1 MPELRQSL
9 NSGLAALLG
18 NGNPQVTE
26 DALYDRMAGDID
38 RTSADAARSI
48 NENTFGRGL
57 GLSTIS
63 RDMQAD
69 RERLRGDALG
79 KARKDAFLASQQA
92 TLAALAQAAGV
103 DARRQQMQQ
112 QDQQFRA
119 SINSRDDAMGA
130 QRDIANNQ
138 MLAQGGGLL
147 GGSLLQL
154 AGKTFAP
161 EIQGLLRNLSGLGG
175 KDSEP
180 TPTATAATVPGASM
194 DIGTDVAM
202 PSYDLGVSDLDVS
215 LPDAPAM
222 PDFDFGSV
230 GGLDA
235 LAGFDPFGGYD
246 PYNTLDYDYWSM

>member
-18 NGNPQVTE
+18 HGNPQATE
-26 DALYDRMAGDID
+26 DALYGRMAGDID
-38 RTSADAARSI
+38 RESADAARSI

-79 KARKDAFLASQQA
+79 KARTDAFLASQQA

-119 SINSRDDAMGA
+119 SLNSRDDAMSA
-130 QRDIANNQ
+130 QRSIANNQ

-147 GGSLLQL
+147 GGALAGL

-161 EIQGLLRNLSGLGG
+161 EIRGGLRSLFGLNDPKGAA
-175 KDSEP
+175 
-180 TPTATAATVPGASM
+180 PTAPAV
-194 DIGTDVAM
+194 
-202 PSYDLGVSDLDVS
+202 
-215 LPDAPAM
+215 DAPAASVDIGSDYTIPSLDIASPSAPSFDLSM
-222 PDFDFGSV
+222 PDFSLGDTTLNL

-235 LAGFDPFGGYD
+235 LAGIDPFSGYD
-246 PYNTLDYDYWSM
+246 PYALDYDYWSM